1 MKTPS
6 KPTHA
11 PGLFTAVLVIALLV
25 LAPFIGGRDS
35 VIETALLASVALIAL
50 GTMILSHRFSNPIG
64 VWPFAVFVGLIAASS
79 IVTVSLHATIE
90 QTLYFAACAA
100 AAIAASS
107 SLRSDKRFVT
117 ALLALTGVGLVLGA
131 MAVVEYW
138 ESGNGWRVFGPFYN
152 PGYFGGY
159 LVMIV
164 PVALAVFLSSR
175 SAAVAA
181 GGGLAFGFSFAA
193 LLLTGTRFALV
204 FSLVSII
211 LFFILAILCRAIR
224 KKQLIHIAVAVL
236 IALVAVSLC
245 RTTVESRVEGKAAAQ
260 QSHSFPFRV
269 ATWKGTANIVR
280 KHPVLGTGAGTF
292 ELVFQQYMVAGYTRV
307 AHNSYLELASD
318 AGVPALAAGAAAFGI
333 LFFAGLKNLRRE
345 DDEGDKSQ
353 FLLPHGAVLMA
364 CALAAAL
371 VGALAR
377 NLFDS
382 DIYNPGIGFT
392 FWTLAGVL
400 AARAP
405 VKTEAKPSV
414 AARAGTA
421 ALIGVMIVMWS
432 LFAMARHSADA
443 AMESIKSGDLAAGI
457 DYLRSAAV
465 YDPLCGEYR
474 MQLGQTLVYASGN
487 DEAQWKEE
495 VSSLNKAIS
504 LEPTRA
510 RNMIALGR
518 ILRAKG
524 DDNGAIRMFGKAL
537 IADPHATPA
546 MVAMAEIWKQSKE
559 TLSEAELMYE
569 RLIDQE
575 KSPVEELRGVPEI
588 VNPDYVWAH
597 FYFGTKYLSDKDWN
611 DAEEQFS
618 AVIER
623 LELRES
629 YTVQR
634 QAAEASGMVDSAEE
648 SALNSVLQRSKDGL
662 AKAKEN
668 EVRADDAR

>member
-6 KPTHA
+6 KPTHT
-11 PGLFTAVLVIALLV
+11 PGLFTAALVIVVLA

-35 VIETALLASVALIAL
+35 VIETAILASIALIAL
-50 GTMILSHRFSNPIG
+50 GTMIFSRRFSNPIG

-79 IVTVSLHATIE
+79 IVTVSFHATIE

-107 SLRSDKRFVT
+107 SLRSDKRFIT
-117 ALLALTGVGLVLGA
+117 ALFVLTGVGLVLGA

-138 ESGNGWRVFGPFYN
+138 ESGSGWRVFGPFYN

-159 LVMIV
+159 LVMVV
-164 PVALAVFLSSR
+164 PIALAVFLTSR
-175 SAAVAA
+175 SVAVAA
-181 GGGLAFGFSFAA
+181 GGGLAWGFSLAA
-193 LLLTGTRFALV
+193 LLLTGTRLALV
-204 FSLVSII
+204 FTLFSII
-211 LFFILAILCRAIR
+211 LFFVLAIWCRAIG
-224 KKQLIHIAVAVL
+224 KKQLIHIAVAAL
-236 IALVAVSLC
+236 IALIAISFC
-245 RTTVESRVEGKAAAQ
+245 RSTVESRVEGKAAAQ

-280 KHPVLGTGAGTF
+280 KHPVLGTGAGTY
-292 ELVFQQYMVAGYTRV
+292 ELVFQKYMVAGYTRV
-307 AHNSYLELASD
+307 AHNSYLELAAD
-318 AGVPALAAGAAAFGI
+318 TGVPALAAGAVAFGV
-333 LFFAGLKNLRRE
+333 LFLTGLKNLRRE
-345 DDEGDKSQ
+345 DDEGGKSEL
-353 FLLPHGAVLMA
+353 LLPRGATLMA

-377 NLFDS
+377 NMFDS

-392 FWTLAGVL
+392 FWTLAGIL

-405 VKTEAKPSV
+405 VIKEAKPSA
-414 AARAGTA
+414 AARVGISI
-421 ALIGVMIVMWS
+421 LIGAMIVVWS
-432 LFAMARHSADA
+432 LFAMAKSSAETAVFLLQNDDQP
-443 AMESIKSGDLAAGI
+443 GGI
-457 DYLRSAAV
+457 EHLRTAV
-465 YDPLCGEYR
+465 DYDPLCGEYR
-474 MQLGQTLVYASGN
+474 MRLGQSLVYVSDG
-487 DEAQWKEE
+487 DEAQWKEG
-495 VSSLNKAIS
+495 VASLNKAIR

-510 RNMIALGR
+510 RNMIALAR
-518 ILRAKG
+518 ILRANG

-546 MVAMAEIWKQSKE
+546 MVAMADIWIKSKK
-559 TLSEAELMYE
+559 TQLEAELMYE

-597 FYFGTKYLSDKDWN
+597 FYFGSKYFSEKNWN
-611 DAEEQFS
+611 DAAKQFN

-623 LELRES
+623 LELRKS
-629 YTVQR
+629 FTVQR
-634 QAAEASGMVDSAEE
+634 QAAEASGMFDPEE
-648 SALNSVLQRSKDGL
+648 EYALDDVLQRSKGGL
-662 AKAKEN
+662 AKAKAN